1 MGVWV
6 WTYTKNSKLK
16 QPISQGD
23 VSETKVSWN
32 LETEFKT
39 QIPWNLVIYQCL
51 KKLATKTIQFHP
63 QSVKLWTSYFAMFPS
78 KQLWLFEQKT
88 RNRPRRRMRP
98 VHPDIQCSFAELKC
112 EAILRMPYL
121 FLKNKITARCIEVM
135 KACILLYRSSHH
147 IIANHLKSSFMESPL
162 LWQPFVIPDLWYK
175 SKNQIYNSHPT
186 KNDRYLSMHLS
197 PSQIPRNIPSL
208 ISASF

>member
-23 VSETKVSWN
+23 VSETKVSWKRSLRPKFLGILSSTTVWKN
-32 LETEFKT
+32 LRPKPSSFTLRVSNFGPL
-39 QIPWNLVIYQCL
+39 ILPCS
-51 KKLATKTIQFHP
+51 HP
-63 QSVKLWTSYFAMFPS
+63 SSCGF
-78 KQLWLFEQKT
+78 FEQKT
-88 RNRPRRRMRP
+88 RNRPRRRMRL

-112 EAILRMPYL
+112 EVILRMPYL
-121 FLKNKITARCIEVM
+121 FLKNKITTRCIEVM

-197 PSQIPRNIPSL
+197 PPRNIPSL